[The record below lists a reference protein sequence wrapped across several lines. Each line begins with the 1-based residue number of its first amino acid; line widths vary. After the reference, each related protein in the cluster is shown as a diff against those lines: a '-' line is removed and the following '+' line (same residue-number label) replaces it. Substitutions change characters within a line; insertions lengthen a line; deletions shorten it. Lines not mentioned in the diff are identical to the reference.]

1 MQIIWH
7 GLSCFQVVAASAKG
21 EHVTLL
27 IDPLNEEETGLRT
40 PKSNADIVILTNKQ
54 YTVTNSKK
62 TGAQDSAFMIDGPG
76 EYEVKGVHVQG
87 IPSLTTKE
95 GKKTQNTIYSIEAE
109 DIQVCALGNLQQA
122 ELTEEQIEKI
132 GNVDILMCPVGDG
145 TAVDAKEALKV
156 MSQIEPSIVIPT
168 NYQVPKLKM
177 NLGALE
183 EFLKAA
189 GVGPIEPLPKLT
201 IKKKEISAE
210 EAKIIVLT
218 P

>member
-7 GLSCFQVVAASAKG
+7 GLSCFQIVVACAKG

-27 IDPLNEEETGLRT
+27 IDPLDEETTGLRT
-40 PKSNADIVILTNKQ
+40 PKSNADVVILTNKQ
-54 YTVTNSKK
+54 YTVSNPKK
-62 TGAQDSAFMIDGPG
+62 AGAQDAAFVIDGPG
-76 EYEVKGVHVQG
+76 EYEVKGVYIQG
-87 IPSLTTKE
+87 VASLAAKE
-95 GKKTQNTIYSIEAE
+95 GRKTQNTIYSIEAE
-109 DIQVCALGNLQQA
+109 DIRICALGNLQQT
-122 ELTEEQIEKI
+122 ELTEEQMEKI

-145 TAVDAKEALKV
+145 AAVDAKEALKV

-177 NLGALE
+177 KLGALQ

-189 GVGPIEPLPKLT
+189 GIGPVESLPKLT
-201 IKKKEISAE
+201 IKKKEISPE